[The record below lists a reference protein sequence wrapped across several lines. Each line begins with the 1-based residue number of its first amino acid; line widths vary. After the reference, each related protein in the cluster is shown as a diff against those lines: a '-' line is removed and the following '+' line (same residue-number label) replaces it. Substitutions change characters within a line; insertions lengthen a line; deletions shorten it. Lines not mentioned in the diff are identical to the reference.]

1 MLETVANL
9 GADDSEKVPLADVKS
24 ETLAKILEYCTFHV
38 TPEEPPADYKAKT
51 PEEKKAF
58 DLTYIDVTDD
68 VLFDL
73 IRGANYLDIKELLQ
87 LAADK
92 VARRIVAEF
101 KDPAAVKAAFN
112 IVDDFSPEEHEELRK
127 KETWIK
133 KHEDALKG

>member
-1 MLETVANL
+1 MSETVANL
-9 GADDSEKVPLADVKS
+9 GADDSEPVPLADVNS

-38 TPEEPPADYKAKT
+38 PPPKETPEKAKT

-68 VLFDL
+68 VLFNL